1 MAKCKGQ
8 DQLGI
13 SVADEE
19 QPKPFQLTSLLL
31 GAPEVHNLLIE
42 EKDAPLIL
50 PRG

>member
-13 SVADEE
+13 YVADKE

-31 GAPEVHNLLIE
+31 GAPEVHNLLTG